1 MDLEQTFLKDPFTHT
16 CNNTCMFMFIVY
28 ALRAHVSA
36 QIFTKFLLQAHY
48 YLIDKMFKAL
58 VAK

>member
-1 MDLEQTFLKDPFTHT
+1 MQQYMHVH
-16 CNNTCMFMFIVY
+16 VY